1 MVKFNF
7 KNYFKEAR
15 FLLEENKDNF
25 KKLELI
31 SNLFLKCQKKNN
43 KVIIIGNGGSAST
56 ASHVSVDLSKNS
68 GIRAINFNEPDLI
81 TCFSNDY
88 GYENYVREAIRIYG
102 DVGDIV
108 VFISCSGESK
118 NLINAIKFCNKKNY
132 KCITLTGRK
141 KNNTLMKL
149 NKSGVNLWVNS
160 HSYNIIETVHML
172 WLLSIVDK
180 IIGTSIYEPK

>member
-56 ASHVSVDLSKNS
+56 ASHVSVDLSK
-68 GIRAINFNEPDLI
+68 LH
-81 TCFSNDY
+81 
-88 GYENYVREAIRIYG
+88 V
-102 DVGDIV
+102 
-108 VFISCSGESK
+108 
-118 NLINAIKFCNKKNY
+118 
-132 KCITLTGRK
+132 
-141 KNNTLMKL
+141 
-149 NKSGVNLWVNS
+149 
-160 HSYNIIETVHML
+160 
-172 WLLSIVDK
+172 
-180 IIGTSIYEPK
+180 